1 MANSLI
7 HRSWNINSNI
17 RIAMYDDRIEIIFP
31 GKLPEGLSKEEF
43 LKNNISIL
51 KEPIIANVFFRL
63 NIIEKFGTGI
73 ERIRTEYENNI
84 LKPEFEINEN
94 TIIFKLPIVKRE
106 LDNLNIEELE
116 IYKILKSEKKLTR
129 LELEAIT
136 KFNKSKIIRII
147 NSLISKNVIDKTGKG
162 RLIAYKIK

>member
-17 RIAMYDDRIEIIFP
+17 RIAMYDDRIEIISL

-106 LDNLNIEELE
+106 LDNLNIEE
-116 IYKILKSEKKLTR
+116 
-129 LELEAIT
+129 
-136 KFNKSKIIRII
+136 
-147 NSLISKNVIDKTGKG
+147 
-162 RLIAYKIK
+162 

>member
-1 MANSLI
+1 
-7 HRSWNINSNI
+7 
-17 RIAMYDDRIEIIFP
+17 MYDDRIEIISL

-51 KEPIIANVFFRL
+51 KNPIIANVFFRL

-84 LKPEFEINEN
+84 LKPEFEINKN

-129 LELEAIT
+129 LGLEAIT

-162 RLIAYKIK
+162 RSIAYKIK

>member
-1 MANSLI
+1 MANSLVQ
-7 HRSWNINSNI
+7 RSWDINSNI

-51 KEPIIANVFFRL
+51 KNPIISNVFFRL

-84 LKPEFEINEN
+84 LKPEFEINKN

-116 IYKILKSEKKLTR
+116 IYKILKSEKNLQD
-129 LELEAIT
+129 L
-136 KFNKSKIIRII
+136 N
-147 NSLISKNVIDKTGKG
+147 
-162 RLIAYKIK
+162 